1 MAVKDISLKLENHLP
16 DQNTRN
22 QRDEALKKA
31 CRDFESVFTYQLLKS
46 MRSTIDKCDLF
57 HGGQGEEIYES
68 LLDQELSK
76 KIAGGGSNSLSEFL
90 YRQLKRKGSTEF
102 QGPDTGITRESPESS
117 SSFQWPVR
125 SRITSEFGKRKDPFT
140 GESRFHRGIDLA
152 ATEGT
157 PVEACREGRVI
168 LSEYQKGYGNVV
180 VLDHGQGVTTLYAHN
195 RENFVKEGEWI
206 KKGAPVAEVGSTG
219 RSTGPHLHFEIRR
232 HGRHLDP
239 LEFLEEGS
247 VVAKGQNLVFH
258 PIDR

>member
-1 MAVKDISLKLENHLP
+1 MAVKDVGIKP
-16 DQNTRN
+16 DIHFQDQKTGN
-22 QRDEALKKA
+22 QKDEALKKA

-76 KIAGGGSNSLSEFL
+76 TIAGGGSNSLSEFL
-90 YRQLKRKGSTEF
+90 YRQLKRKSSSEF
-102 QGPDTGITRESPESS
+102 QGPDTVITRESPKSL

-125 SRITSEFGKRKDPFT
+125 TRISSEFGKREDPFT

-152 ATEGT
+152 ANEGT
-157 PVEACREGRVI
+157 PVKACREGKVL

-180 VLDHGQGVTTLYAHN
+180 VLDHGQGITTLYAHN
-195 RENFVKEGEWI
+195 RENLVKEGEWI
-206 KKGAPVAEVGSTG
+206 KKGTSVAEVGSTG
-219 RSTGPHLHFEIRR
+219 RSTGPHLHFEVRR

-239 LEFLEEGS
+239 LEVLGEGAM
-247 VVAKGQNLVFH
+247 VAQG
-258 PIDR
+258 